1 LFSFVFISYGNE
13 TSVPHLSNALFP
25 ITHCSDVENKMLQY
39 PLSNLHQRE
48 LDI

>member
-1 LFSFVFISYGNE
+1 
-13 TSVPHLSNALFP
+13 
-25 ITHCSDVENKMLQY
+25 MLQY